1 MPKKRRSRQRQR
13 FTPRPAPLPDAHE
26 EREERV
32 VPRET
37 IRPRFTRP
45 GTIGRAVGQPSPTL
59 LKAATAEVGYVTK
72 DLRRIAVVAAGSIAL
87 LAVASIAGNLL
98 LK

>member
-13 FTPRPAPLPDAHE
+13 FTPRPAPLPEA
-26 EREERV
+26 REERV

-45 GTIGRAVGQPSPTL
+45 GTIGRAVGQPSATL
-59 LKAATAEVGYVTK
+59 LKAATAEVGYVAK
-72 DLRRIAVVAAGSIAL
+72 DLRRIAVVAAGCVAL
-87 LAVASIAGNLL
+87 LAVATVAGSML